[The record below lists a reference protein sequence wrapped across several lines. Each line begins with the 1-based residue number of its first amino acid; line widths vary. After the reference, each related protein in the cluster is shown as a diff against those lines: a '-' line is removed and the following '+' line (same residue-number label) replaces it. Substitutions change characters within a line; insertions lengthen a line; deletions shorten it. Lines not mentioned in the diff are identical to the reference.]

1 MNLHNLLQNMDKV
14 KLDQNPLPS
23 HYICDLPETEKD
35 SYLSTLVASAI
46 LLDTNISENKN
57 RLFNLF
63 LEACHTKS
71 NKGKLFD
78 LAQKIDSDSIKIF
91 IRFASEQSF
100 KYSFFVDLIVFL
112 RLDSQINQE
121 QQDVL
126 NQWVSLLDID
136 AEQVSACMYIACNV
150 LGLKHQNIL
159 KNTFPIE
166 EVKVWRGFS
175 AQRLDATILQK
186 GLTSGYWYLD
196 EDINIH
202 KNWKVENSI
211 IEFRNNSSLISDN
224 EADVYINISSFI
236 DSQIVFE
243 NLNKVN
249 IEHCFFTG
257 SYEKNLKA
265 TVIKLNDTKA
275 VKIISSKFIDLK
287 ARAILLLG
295 ENGYYGGGLWGGRG
309 TELNEQ
315 NRKLYIDDCLF
326 ENCIASKLMGG
337 ALCAVSNDYRIT
349 NSKFINCAAKLG
361 GALRV
366 HEIQSDCIDN
376 CYFEKCL
383 SLHFQNPEQPKE
395 WNNPWHKNNNEYGS
409 PHLTNGGAIYSNE
422 SKKHDSGVI
431 YNSKFLAAN
440 VYLGE
445 RIISDYHIYNTA
457 FIDSLLTYSR
467 YSDACAPGNGT
478 IFEKGEY
485 KLGGEYYNY
494 CKPLELDWIENYEG
508 ETSFDARSV

>member
-224 EADVYINISSFI
+224 ETKILINNMKFLNPKLVFNEVEVNINNSIFKGVYDIEVKSTAIKFKGGGKSIISKSTFATINCRAIYSGICDYDEVRSLVI
-236 DSQIVFE
+236 DSC
-243 NLNKVN
+243 N
-249 IEHCFFTG
+249 
-257 SYEKNLKA
+257 
-265 TVIKLNDTKA
+265 
-275 VKIISSKFIDLK
+275 
-287 ARAILLLG
+287 
-295 ENGYYGGGLWGGRG
+295 
-309 TELNEQ
+309 
-315 NRKLYIDDCLF
+315 F
-326 ENCIASKLMGG
+326 ENCGNKYLMGG
-337 ALCAVSNDYRIT
+337 ALCNIYNDFKIS
-349 NSKFINCAAKLG
+349 NSKFISCTAKLG
-361 GALRV
+361 GALRLGSL
-366 HEIQSDCIDN
+366 QNDCIAN

-383 SLHFQNPEQPKE
+383 SLHFQNPDNPKH
-395 WNNPWHKNNNEYGS
+395 WNNGWHQNKNEYGS
-409 PHLTNGGAIYSNE
+409 PHLTNGGAIYSNDS
-422 SKKHDSGVI
+422 SKSDGGRI
-431 YNSKFLAAN
+431 IRDSKFVTSN
-440 VYLGE
+440 VYLGN
-445 RIISDYHIYNTA
+445 RIIRDYHLENCK
-457 FIDSLLTYSR
+457 FIDSILTYSR
-467 YSDACAPGNGT
+467 YSDACAPDNNT
-478 IFEKGEY
+478 TFEKGEY
-485 KLGGEYYNY
+485 KLDSGYHNY

>member
-63 LEACHTKS
+63 LKACHAKS
-71 NKGKLFD
+71 NKAKLFD
-78 LAQKIDSDSIKIF
+78 LAQKVDADAIKNF
-91 IRFASEQSF
+91 IRFASEQNF
-100 KYSFFVDLIVFL
+100 KHSFFVDLIVFL

-166 EVKVWRGFS
+166 EVKVWQGFS

-224 EADVYINISSFI
+224 ETKILINNMKFI
-236 DSQIVFE
+236 NPKLVFNE
-243 NLNKVN
+243 VEVN
-249 IEHCFFTG
+249 INNSIFKGIYDAETK
-257 SYEKNLKA
+257 STA
-265 TVIKLNDTKA
+265 IKFKGG
-275 VKIISSKFIDLK
+275 KKSIISKTTFETINC
-287 ARAILLLG
+287 RAIYS
-295 ENGYYGGGLWGGRG
+295 EVYSRNWGWGDDDKVRS
-309 TELNEQ
+309 LV
-315 NRKLYIDDCLF
+315 IDFCNF
-326 ENCIASKLMGG
+326 ENCGNKYLMGG
-337 ALCAVSNDYRIT
+337 ALCNTYNDFTIS
-349 NSKFINCAAKLG
+349 NSKFISCIAKLG
-361 GALRV
+361 GALRLGRL
-366 HEIQSDCIDN
+366 QNDCILN
-376 CYFEKCL
+376 CYFEKCF
-383 SLHFQNPEQPKE
+383 SLHFQNPENPQS
-395 WNNPWHKNNNEYGS
+395 WNKGWLPENKNDSLRTYY
-409 PHLTNGGAIYSNE
+409 TNGGAIYSNDS
-422 SKKHDSGVI
+422 SKSDGGCPIK
-431 YNSKFLAAN
+431 NSKFVASN
-440 VYLGE
+440 IYLGD
-445 RIISDYHIYNTA
+445 RIVSDYHIRNCK
-457 FIDSLLTYSR
+457 FIDSLLTYER
-467 YSDACAPGNGT
+467 YSSSYHADDNDT
-478 IFEKGEY
+478 TYEKGED
-485 KLGGEYYNY
+485 KLESTSWCL

-508 ETSFDARSV
+508 DTGFDARNV